1 MRKTKAERRRGAA
14 LEQALLEAAWQE
26 LEQHGYAN
34 FTLEGVAQRAGTSRP
49 VLARRWP
56 GRPELVAAALGRYLN
71 KNPVTIPDLGNVRD
85 ELALL
90 LRKWSERATP
100 APITFMVDMR
110 NDLARNRSNFTNLRR
125 SIVSS
130 SAESRIVEEILQRG
144 VERGEV
150 DPTKLSP
157 RVVSV
162 PTDLA
167 RHEIL
172 MSTSPIS
179 DQAITEILDLVFLPL
194 VLKDP

>member
-1 MRKTKAERRRGAA
+1 MQKTKAERRRGAA
-14 LEQALLEAAWQE
+14 LENALLEAAWLE
-26 LEQHGYAN
+26 LEQQGYAN

-56 GRPELVAAALGRYLN
+56 SRAELVAAALGRYLAE
-71 KNPVTIPDLGNVRD
+71 NPVTIPDLGSVRE

-100 APITFMVDMR
+100 APVKFMVDMR
-110 NDLARNRSNFTNLRR
+110 NDLTLNQSNFSNLRCL
-125 SIVSS
+125 IVNDSG
-130 SAESRIVEEILQRG
+130 ESRIVQEILQRG
-144 VERGEV
+144 VDRGEV

-167 RHEIL
+167 RHEIF
-172 MSTSPIS
+172 MTMAPIS
-179 DQAITEILDLVFLPL
+179 DQAIIEILDLVFLPL
-194 VLKDP
+194 VLKHA